1 METNLKTETKLEI
14 ETIQFENIIR
24 PEARFAK
31 REKTEYHVFSNE
43 TDDPSTIEK
52 WVGVHKPFKVLMDP
66 VSYDKLKNNRIKW
79 IFDDDNV
86 LVGCNII
93 Q

>member
-1 METNLKTETKLEI
+1 MENKLEI
-14 ETIQFENIIR
+14 ETIQFENIIHR
-24 PEARFAK
+24 DARFAK
-31 REKTEYHVFSNE
+31 RDNMEYHVFSNE

-52 WVGVHKPFKVLMDP
+52 WVGVHQPFKVLMDP
-66 VSYDKLKNNRIKW
+66 LSYDKLKNNRIKW
-79 IFDDDNV
+79 IFDDDKV

>member
-1 METNLKTETKLEI
+1 MFQNMDI
-14 ETIQFENIIR
+14 EPIQIENIIH
-24 PEARFAK
+24 PDARFAK
-31 REKTEYHVFSNE
+31 RDKVEYHVFSTE

-66 VSYDKLKNNRIKW
+66 TSYDKLKNNRIKW

-86 LVGCNII
+86 LVGCTII
-93 Q
+93 P

>member
-1 METNLKTETKLEI
+1 MDI
-14 ETIQFENIIR
+14 EPIQIENIIH
-24 PEARFAK
+24 PDARFAK
-31 REKTEYHVFSNE
+31 RDKVEYHVFSTE

-66 VSYDKLKNNRIKW
+66 TSYDKLKNNRIKW

-86 LVGCNII
+86 LVGCTII
-93 Q
+93 P